1 MLAADIQVLWMPAGV
16 LDLIMAA
23 PRRRAAPLGSLGV

>member
-1 MLAADIQVLWMPAGV
+1 MVAADIQVTKMPADV

-23 PRRRAAPLGSLGV
+23 PRRRAAPLGSPGV